1 MAFDGQRG
9 PGRPRGAKNKRTL
22 EGETYAQDILVQ
34 DESELVRDPE
44 TGQVLRDVHPRA
56 LADPVFRGLRAQ
68 ARAGVG
74 NVSGCLPPAALVSFA
89 DRAWGK
95 VTDKVKLQ
103 QSSARAFSG
112 DTDEELAARAAA
124 LAKELGMAH
133 KEAN

>member
-1 MAFDGQRG
+1 VFEGKRG
-9 PGRPRGAKNKRTL
+9 PGRPPGSKNKRTL

-34 DESELVRDPE
+34 DEAELVRDPE
-44 TGQVLRDVHPRA
+44 TGRVLRDIHPRA

-95 VTDKVKLQ
+95 VTDKIKMQ
-103 QSSARAFSG
+103 QSTARAFAG
-112 DTDEELAARAAA
+112 ETDEELAVRAAS
-124 LAKELGMAH
+124 LAKDLGLVNR
-133 KEAN
+133 EAN